1 MLTNISFCLLDNYTF
16 SNIEALV
23 GYFDK
28 EHRKQRH
35 SLYKACSA
43 SSSAYAQRDTL
54 RNHLYRHEF
63 GNCYVELYK
72 EHNLSIKVVP
82 LATSVTIVSNVF
94 VVIVTVLS
102 CRPS

>member
-1 MLTNISFCLLDNYTF
+1 MVTLILDNYTF

-23 GYFDK
+23 GHFDR
-28 EHRKQRH
+28 EHREQRH
-35 SLYKACSA
+35 CPYKACSA

-63 GNCYVELYK
+63 GNCHVELYR
-72 EHNLSIKVVP
+72 EHNSSIKVVP
-82 LATSVTIVSNVF
+82 PATSVTIVSNVS